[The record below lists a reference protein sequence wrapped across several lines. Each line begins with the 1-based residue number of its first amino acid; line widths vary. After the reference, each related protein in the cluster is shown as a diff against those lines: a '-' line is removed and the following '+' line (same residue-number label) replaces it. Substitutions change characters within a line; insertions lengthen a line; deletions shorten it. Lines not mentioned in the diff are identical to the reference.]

1 MDYFTLDPLLKEAAT
16 IVVQH
21 QSGSASLIQR
31 QLKLGYNRAGRIIDQ
46 LEDLGIVGPFFGSQ
60 SRKVLCTDVSILN
73 KYMEELVNCEYLNE
87 QSVQQIQ
94 EKVNWNNS
102 RNSKSNIEDN
112 GTADALNA
120 NEQVD
125 NVLMDLESELEKIF
139 NETKA
144 KTGNGYKFR
153 REGLIWLL
161 VSIAVMS
168 IGFTVDHTFWPSLVL
183 ITIILFGEL
192 SRDSDFVKDSKIDDP
207 IDLIFFLLLFPYISS
222 SVCANKWLARLSF
235 LFAIVIFEILLLEGI
250 LNNKFVLYFALYCT
264 SIMHYLPWAIGRLIL
279 KSK

>member
-46 LEDLGIVGPFFGSQ
+46 LEDLGIVEPFFGSQ

-192 SRDSDFVKDSKIDDP
+192 RRDSDFVKDYKINEYP
-207 IDLIFFLLLFPYISS
+207 DLIFFLLLLPYFYSS
-222 SVCANKWLARLSF
+222 FFANKWLARLSF

-264 SIMHYLPWAIGRLIL
+264 SMMHYLPWAIGRLIL